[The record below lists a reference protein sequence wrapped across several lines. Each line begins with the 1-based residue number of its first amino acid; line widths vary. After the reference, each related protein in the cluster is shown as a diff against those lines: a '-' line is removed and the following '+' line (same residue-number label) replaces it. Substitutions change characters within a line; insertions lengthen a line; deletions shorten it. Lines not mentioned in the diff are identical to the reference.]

1 MKFQPTVFGNP
12 IQKWIVFYPVSIFLQ
27 QTEIDNIA
35 NNIPISYSEV
45 IDNETTILNKKIRE
59 VLEKFTNNF
68 RFSYNEDVLKYL
80 SKYPDM
86 IEVMPN
92 ILQIAFEEL
101 KNAKFKLEV
110 YHDPEIE
117 DEYLI
122 LYARFPNYN
131 KDIIEKIDAVGKK
144 CIDLLINKSGWL
156 IVDTDFKIEN

>member
-1 MKFQPTVFGNP
+1 MEFQSTVSENL
-12 IQKWIVFYPVSIFLQ
+12 IQRKEISIFLQ
-27 QTEIDNIA
+27 QTKIDS
-35 NNIPISYSEV
+35 IPISYSEV
-45 IDNETTILNKKIRE
+45 IDNETTILNTKIRE

-92 ILQIAFEEL
+92 ILQIAFKEL
-101 KNAKFKLEV
+101 KGAKFKLEV

-131 KDIIEKIDAVGKK
+131 QDIIKKIDAVGKK
-144 CIDLLINKSGWL
+144 CINFLINKSGWL
-156 IVDTDFKIEN
+156 IVNTDFKTEN